1 MIDIQNEEELKVVLK
16 DNELV
21 IVLFYAKWCVPCKKM
36 IAILIKLLTVFKKL
50 KIVKIDIETQ
60 NKFSLAN
67 SIYIIP
73 KLHYYKNGNVF
84 LKESGLKSFAEIE
97 SNIAIL
103 NNLNEVGS

>member
-21 IVLFYAKWCVPCKKM
+21 IVLFYAKWCLPCKKM
-36 IAILIKLLTVFKKL
+36 IAILIKMIAVFKKL

-67 SIYIIP
+67 SIYVIP
-73 KLHYYKNGNVF
+73 KLHYYKNGNLF
-84 LKESGLKSFAEIE
+84 LKESGLKPLAEIE

-103 NNLNEVGS
+103 NDLNVIGL